1 LALCYCAAVA
11 DGWVPRQG
19 EDVSGVNDDLP
30 TVIER
35 AAPAIVAEIRD
46 EHGVRPLAL
55 LINDVRFQWSR

>member
-1 LALCYCAAVA
+1 
-11 DGWVPRQG
+11 
-19 EDVSGVNDDLP
+19 VSGVNDDLP